1 MRGGALRLPEF
12 RALAVAGLL
21 SATGDQLARVA
32 LSVLVYDRTSSALL
46 TALTYA
52 LTFLPAVLGGPLLSG
67 LADRRP
73 RRRLMVGANL
83 LQALA
88 MAAMAVPRLP
98 LGLLLGLLVVVNV
111 LAAPFNAARAALM
124 PDVTRDRY
132 VSALVVD
139 RTLQQT
145 AQVLGFVGT
154 GLLLL
159 VLSPSTALIGDAASF
174 LASAVLLRG
183 WVLERAPA
191 TALDGAAGSVGAV
204 GAVGATGAAGAT
216 GVTGAAGRRSRV
228 GGALHDASLGTS
240 TIWRDPRVRQA
251 VLVTWVVSA
260 FAIVPEALA
269 APYARTLTGG
279 PLLVALLMAAN
290 PVGNVVSGLW
300 ARRWSSRGERALG
313 PLAQLAV
320 LPLAFCL
327 LRPPASVV
335 LGLVG
340 LSGVG
345 MTVSLVARTVFV
357 ANIPTRVRGR
367 AFGVAAAGIT
377 VSQGVAVAIAG
388 AAASPLAPSTVIG
401 AAGLVGS
408 AAAVVLTTATR
419 VRA

>member
-1 MRGGALRLPEF
+1 VRGGALRLPEF

-73 RRRLMVGANL
+73 RRQLMVGANL

-111 LAAPFNAARAALM
+111 LAAPVNAARAALM

-191 TALDGAAGSVGAV
+191 TAVASAG
-204 GAVGATGAAGAT
+204 GAAGAA
-216 GVTGAAGRRSRV
+216 GVDGVVDGAAGAAGRRSRV

-269 APYARTLTGG
+269 APYARTLAGG
-279 PLLVALLMAAN
+279 PLLVAMLMAAN

-300 ARRWSSRGERALG
+300 ARRWSSRAERALG

-327 LRPPASVV
+327 FHPPAAVV

-367 AFGVAAAGIT
+367 AFGVAGAGIT
-377 VSQGVAVAIAG
+377 VSQGVAIAIAG

-408 AAAVVLTTATR
+408 VAAVVLTTATR